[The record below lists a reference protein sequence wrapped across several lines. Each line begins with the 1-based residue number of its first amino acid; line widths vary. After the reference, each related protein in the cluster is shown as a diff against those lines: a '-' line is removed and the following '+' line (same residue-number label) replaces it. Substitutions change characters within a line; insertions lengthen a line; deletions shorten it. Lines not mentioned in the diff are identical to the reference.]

1 MGRLEKQIMIGALAL
16 VGVLVA
22 VVILKGLAPHD
33 DPTLD
38 PTAGSDWSGDTPA
51 LMLDANGQPIVTPPA
66 ALTDSGAEL
75 ASDPLAQPPTG
86 AGDPPVVDLG
96 ATPTQPPLD
105 AQPDAL
111 LPMDP
116 TVTPAAAPVEVPTAA
131 PAVLEKSSYVVKGG
145 DTLGHI
151 AQRELGSV
159 RYTSEILKL
168 NPGLDANN
176 LKVGAT
182 LQMPMRSE
190 LPALPPKAETA
201 AKSDAGSATPT
212 GASSGTTHVVA
223 AGDTLWSIAVKYLG
237 DGSRSGEIVAANPD
251 KLKSKDSMLK
261 IGMKLRIPKR

>member
-1 MGRLEKQIMIGALAL
+1 MIGALAL

-22 VVILKGLAPHD
+22 VVILKGLTPHD
-33 DPTLD
+33 DATLD

-51 LMLDANGQPIVTPPA
+51 LMLDANGQPIVTPPP
-66 ALTDSGAEL
+66 ALTDAGAE
-75 ASDPLAQPPTG
+75 AATDPLAQPPVTN
-86 AGDPPVVDLG
+86 DPLVVDLS
-96 ATPTQPPLD
+96 AAPLQPPLD
-105 AQPDAL
+105 EQPSV
-111 LPMDP
+111 LPADP
-116 TVTPAAAPVEVPTAA
+116 TVMPAAAPATTPGAEITPPAA
-131 PAVLEKSSYVVKGG
+131 AVLEKSSYVVKSG

-168 NPGLDANN
+168 NPGINANN

-201 AKSDAGSATPT
+201 AKSDAGAAAPAA
-212 GASSGTTHVVA
+212 ASSGTTHVVA